1 MLAQLKGLKLYGM
14 AAAFDE
20 ILDEAVRRNRPA
32 LELIGRL
39 LQAEGSDRHARSIR
53 YQMHAAQFPMSRDI
67 DSFEFGAS
75 PVNEQQ
81 VRALYEPFYVKT
93 AGPVSMIVDND
104 GAPRSVHP
112 CSKPYRN

>member
-53 YQMHAAQFPMSRDI
+53 YQMHAAQFPMSRDV

-81 VRALYEPFYVKT
+81 VRALYEGGFIDEKRNIVLVGGPGTGKT
-93 AGPVSMIVDND
+93 HLAIAIAS
-104 GAPRSVHP
+104 
-112 CSKPYRN
+112 